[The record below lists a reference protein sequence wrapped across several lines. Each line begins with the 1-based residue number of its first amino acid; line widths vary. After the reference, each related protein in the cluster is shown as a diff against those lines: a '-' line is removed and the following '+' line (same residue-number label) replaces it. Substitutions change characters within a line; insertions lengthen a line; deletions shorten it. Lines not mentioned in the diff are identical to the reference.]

1 MTDLLFYT
9 ELIQWPLR
17 PRHYPSCWCIWGNQL
32 LVSTTTLRSIIL
44 ATLRVFST
52 NTQYFTTMFLKSGV
66 EVNIFLKGS
75 KLSRDKNSETQNFKH
90 FRPETFMG
98 KLLKVLPF
106 FSTNK
111 LVTENILQN
120 FEQIFHRGLR
130 TKMLEIWGF

>member
-1 MTDLLFYT
+1 MRFFCRLCGYYVLMMTFLSHFFEFIAIY
-9 ELIQWPLR
+9 
-17 PRHYPSCWCIWGNQL
+17 
-32 LVSTTTLRSIIL
+32 TLRSIIL

-52 NTQYFTTMFLKSGV
+52 KTQYFTPMFLKPGV
-66 EVNIFLKGS
+66 EVQFFLKGS
-75 KLSRDKNSETQNFKH
+75 KLSRDKNSETPNFKH
-90 FRPETFMG
+90 FRPETSMG

-120 FEQIFHRGLR
+120 FEQISHRGLW